1 MKKKKFCISL
11 DGHTCKFLRGYLIAI
26 SLDGHICKL
35 LRGYPIAISLAG
47 HICWRRQ
54 QVMSKPDGMI
64 RIFYDVVSKHGVLA
78 LSANQLKSFN

>member
-1 MKKKKFCISL
+1 MKKKFC
-11 DGHTCKFLRGYLIAI
+11 I

-35 LRGYPIAISLAG
+35 LRGYPIAISLDG